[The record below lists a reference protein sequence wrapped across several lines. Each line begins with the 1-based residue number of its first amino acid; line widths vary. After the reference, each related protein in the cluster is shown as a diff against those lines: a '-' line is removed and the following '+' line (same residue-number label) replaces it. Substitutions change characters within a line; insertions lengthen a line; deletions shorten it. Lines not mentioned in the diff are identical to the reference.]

1 MKKQIKDALAHY
13 RCPACGKVDP
23 GFMYEELHIVEF
35 RFDPKADIS
44 RQWPRYDSIRFV
56 DGMLD
61 PFAHFDDDHP
71 LITEPVRCGECQEVV
86 CKLDGSPVP
95 ILEFN
100 KWLEDLG
107 QRWEAQVRERAS
119 VKEKLNGLLDD
130 LPPLGVIEPLEE
142 KIKALG
148 FIS

>member
-13 RCPACGKVDP
+13 CCPACGKVDP
-23 GFMYEELHIVEF
+23 GFMYEELHIVDF

-44 RQWPRYDSIRFV
+44 RQWPRYDSVRFV
-56 DGMLD
+56 DGLLD
-61 PFAHFDDDHP
+61 PAAYFDDEDP
-71 LITEPVRCGECQEVV
+71 LITEPVRCADCEAVV
-86 CKLDGSPVP
+86 CKPDGSPV
-95 ILEFN
+95 IIRHFD

-107 QRWEAQVRERAS
+107 QWWEAQVRERA
-119 VKEKLNGLLDD
+119 VLKEELNRVSDT

-142 KIKALG
+142 KIKALE